1 LETAELRP
9 LSLGELLD
17 RAFTLYRGNFLVFAG
32 IMAVPAAL
40 GIPVTY
46 LVLQLNGNVL
56 VNPADPTLPSPEAI
70 IEVFGLFMAIS
81 FVSTL
86 AYAIVAA
93 AMTYAVSEAHLGR
106 RPSIGAAYKSVQ
118 GKVWRLLGVTLNILL
133 RIMGIAILVA
143 VVIGTIGGLLI
154 GASALATQAV
164 QAASATRVALV
175 IAFAFLIVAIYAL
188 MLSAIVYLSL
198 RYAVAIPAL
207 ALENLGV
214 LAAIRR
220 SVHLT
225 KGRRGQVFVAILL
238 AFIISLVGSM
248 VFYFPFSL
256 PIMLMSSRN
265 HAVPE
270 WLSMASSVSAA
281 VGSCITGP
289 IFLIVL
295 VLCYYD
301 TRVRKEAFDLQ
312 FMMASLDRP
321 STPEGAVPSA

>member
-17 RAFTLYRGNFLVFAG
+17 RTFTLYRGNFLVFAG

-40 GIPVTY
+40 GIPGTY
-46 LVLQLNGNVL
+46 LLLQFNSGLL
-56 VNPADPTLPSPEAI
+56 VNPADPTPPSPVAFLKLLSLI
-70 IEVFGLFMAIS
+70 IAVS

-86 AYAIVAA
+86 VYAIVAA
-93 AMTYAVSEAHLGR
+93 AMTQAVSEAYLGR
-106 RPSIGAAYKSVQ
+106 KPTIGAAYQSVR
-118 GKVWRLLGVTLNILL
+118 GKVWRLLGVTLNVLL
-133 RIMGIAILVA
+133 RVIGIAILVA
-143 VVIGTIGGLLI
+143 LVVGTLGGLLI
-154 GASALATQAV
+154 GATAVASQAAPGARVAVMIAAGVLMLVIYVLILAT
-164 QAASATRVALV
+164 
-175 IAFAFLIVAIYAL
+175 IAYIA
-188 MLSAIVYLSL
+188 L

-214 LAAIRR
+214 MAAIRR

-225 KGRRGQVFVAILL
+225 KGRRGQVFVATLL

-256 PIMLMSSRN
+256 PMMMISARN
-265 HAVPE
+265 HTVPE
-270 WLSMASSVSAA
+270 WLTMASSVSAA

-312 FMMASLDRP
+312 FMMASLDRAP
-321 STPEGAVPSA
+321 TTQGTVPSA